1 MKYWLPKNVI
11 RKMKEIEKA
20 KEFNEKSK
28 LREKLKAE
36 KVEKMSNRNFE
47 YDYDGVGFNPN
58 LFKRKKYQPKRE
70 FKCTCSKCFKEFFG
84 YKRQA
89 YAKTRLCPECTKAS
103 KIKHNFCSVC
113 GRKSHSFIYKN
124 PETKNKPNLCS
135 FCLKNRTRIIEVSVP
150 LRFCSYC
157 GCRIKETTFQK
168 YNGLCKNCFDIKKI
182 LVESKK
188 VN

>member
-1 MKYWLPKNVI
+1 MKYWLPRNVI

-36 KVEKMSNRNFE
+36 KVEKMSNRNYD
-47 YDYDGVGFNPN
+47 YDYDGVGFNSN
-58 LFKRKKYQPKRE
+58 LFKKNRYQPKRE
-70 FKCTCSKCFKEFFG
+70 FKCVCSKCGKEFFG

-89 YAKTRLCPECTKAS
+89 YAKKCLCLECTKTF

-113 GRKSHSFIYKN
+113 GRKSQGFLNKN
-124 PETKNKPNLCS
+124 PDKPNLCS

-150 LRFCSYC
+150 SRFCSYC
-157 GCRIKETTFQK
+157 NCRIKETTFQK
-168 YNGLCKNCFDIKKI
+168 YNGMCKNCFDIKQI
-182 LVESKK
+182 LVEAKK